1 MAMAAMASMKGS
13 GYGYGGGCKNKLF
26 SSSQQC
32 RKSFFVFPST
42 RIVANLKHDHH
53 DSDGDIIR

>member
-1 MAMAAMASMKGS
+1 MAMASMKGS

-42 RIVANLKHDHH
+42 RIVANVKHDH

>member
-1 MAMAAMASMKGS
+1 MATSMKGS
-13 GYGYGGGCKNKLF
+13 GYGGGCKNKLF

-32 RKSFFVFPST
+32 QKSFFVFPST
-42 RIVANLKHDHH
+42 RIVANLRALKHDH

>member
-1 MAMAAMASMKGS
+1 MAMASMKGS
-13 GYGYGGGCKNKLF
+13 GYGSGYGGGCKNKLF

-42 RIVANLKHDHH
+42 RIVANVKHDH